1 MAKDFNQVIILGN
14 LTRDPELRTT
24 PSGQSVAN
32 FAVATNRS
40 WNDASGERREEVEYC
55 EVVAWGKLGELVS
68 NYLSKG
74 RRVLVVG
81 RLQTR
86 SWDGQDGTKKQRTEI
101 IANDVTFVDRV
112 GDTPGG
118 GSSVSTRPAAI
129 GEESQESTTTSKP
142 NKSAAKKKAED
153 VVIEDLGD
161 GEINLDDIP
170 F

>member
-1 MAKDFNQVIILGN
+1 MAKDFNQAIVMGN

-24 PSGQSVAN
+24 PGGQSVAS

-40 WNDASGERREEVEYC
+40 WNDPSGERKDSVEYHDI
-55 EVVAWGKLGELVS
+55 VAWGKLGELAS

-74 RRVLVVG
+74 RKVLVVG

-86 SWDGQDGTKKQRTEI
+86 NWEGQDGAKRQRTEI
-101 IANDVTFVDRV
+101 VATDINFVGGA
-112 GDTPGG
+112 GDSPE
-118 GSSVSTRPAAI
+118 GSASMPAQSS
-129 GEESQESTTTSKP
+129 EKP
-142 NKSAAKKKAED
+142 AKKDSKKDD
-153 VVIEDLGD
+153 VVIEDMGE